1 MDPRPAP
8 LWRLAAA
15 AVADAVLGVTA
26 WSLGAMWLVIA
37 VRVLRPRPLDVLDG
51 LILTPAVLL
60 LGVALH
66 LVYHTVLVG
75 GCGQTIGK
83 MLLGIAVVRKDGAP
97 AGYGRALLRC
107 LGGGLCLLTLGLG
120 RLLMLGRRDRRGL
133 ADLVAGTRPVFL
145 TTPEGVR

>member
-133 ADLVAGTRPVFL
+133 ADLVAGTRPVFF

>member
-26 WSLGAMWLVIA
+26 WSLAAMWLVIA

-133 ADLVAGTRPVFL
+133 ADLVAGTRPVFF

>member
-26 WSLGAMWLVIA
+26 WSLAAMWLVIA

-60 LGVALH
+60 LCVALH

>member
-26 WSLGAMWLVIA
+26 WSLAAMWLVIA